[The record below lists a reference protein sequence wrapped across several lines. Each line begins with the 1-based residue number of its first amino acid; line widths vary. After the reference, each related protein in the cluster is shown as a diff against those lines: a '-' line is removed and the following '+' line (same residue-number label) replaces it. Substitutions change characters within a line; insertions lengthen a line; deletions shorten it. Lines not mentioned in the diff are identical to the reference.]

1 MNKNKH
7 ELDRREFLTRTMPVC
22 AMACLGLGNVSILSA
37 MANQD
42 QDQENKH
49 KFDTDWDQVLTQRQ
63 LVSLQYRNLI
73 QFIRVLQTQMDD
85 KELIEYLKH
94 FSAKAGIQVGE
105 RQLAAASDN
114 SFQSFVSVFRPPNYK
129 NTLTHEIVQDTEK
142 VFELK
147 VTECLWAA
155 VFREAGLG
163 GELGYAT
170 ICNMD
175 YHWPNAFNPDFK
187 MERSKTLMQ
196 GDDHCNHKYI
206 DTT

>member
-1 MNKNKH
+1 
-7 ELDRREFLTRTMPVC
+7 
-22 AMACLGLGNVSILSA
+22 
-37 MANQD
+37 
-42 QDQENKH
+42 
-49 KFDTDWDQVLTQRQ
+49 
-63 LVSLQYRNLI
+63 
-73 QFIRVLQTQMDD
+73 
-85 KELIEYLKH
+85 
-94 FSAKAGIQVGE
+94 
-105 RQLAAASDN
+105 
-114 SFQSFVSVFRPPNYK
+114 
-129 NTLTHEIVQDTEK
+129 VQDTEK

-163 GELGYAT
+163 GELGHAT

-175 YHWPNAFNPDFK
+175 YQWPNAFNPDFK